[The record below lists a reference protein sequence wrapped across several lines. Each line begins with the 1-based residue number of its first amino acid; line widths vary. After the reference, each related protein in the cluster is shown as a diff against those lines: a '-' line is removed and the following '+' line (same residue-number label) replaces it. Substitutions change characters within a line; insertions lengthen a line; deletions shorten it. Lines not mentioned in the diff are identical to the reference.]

1 MLLTEFFN
9 TAEGDSY
16 ADSTPA
22 KKITEAKR
30 KITAKNDPCWSG
42 YHMVGTKSK
51 DGKEV
56 PNCVPGEKGAMNEN
70 YEMSHIIQ
78 ARELAH
84 KAALNPSERQE
95 YFDFL
100 QHLRSKHGKE
110 YSTRIHQDATKL
122 DNIKEGTDGIDTV
135 TVDVPLLIRLLE
147 YAREDAQTDMDL
159 HHVAERLISLSQE
172 DRTLTMDD
180 YSQICPSKE

>member
-1 MLLTEFFN
+1 MLLTEFFIN
-9 TAEGDSY
+9 TEDHSPVVAT
-16 ADSTPA
+16 ST
-22 KKITEAKR
+22 KKIVMK
-30 KITAKNDPCWSG
+30 
-42 YHMVGTKSK
+42 
-51 DGKEV
+51 
-56 PNCVPGEKGAMNEN
+56 EN
-70 YEMSHIIQ
+70 YEMSHVIQ
-78 ARELAH
+78 ARQLAH
-84 KAALNPSERQE
+84 QAALDSSKRQE

-100 QHLRSKHGKE
+100 QYLRSKYGKE
-110 YSTRIHQDATKL
+110 YSTRIHQDAVKL

>member
-9 TAEGDSY
+9 TPEGDSY
-16 ADSTPA
+16 AKSTSTSPVA
-22 KKITEAKR
+22 ETKR

-56 PNCVPGEKGAMNEN
+56 PNCVPVNEN
-70 YEMSHIIQ
+70 EEMSHILQ
-78 ARELAH
+78 ARQLVKQAVRDP
-84 KAALNPSERQE
+84 NTRYE

-100 QHLRSKHGKE
+100 QKIRNKHGAN

-122 DNIKEGTDGIDTV
+122 
-135 TVDVPLLIRLLE
+135 
-147 YAREDAQTDMDL
+147 
-159 HHVAERLISLSQE
+159 
-172 DRTLTMDD
+172 
-180 YSQICPSKE
+180 